1 MVTGLTGRTG
11 ATALSRVGEECRKE
25 QGLVPIPHRHLEE
38 SRVLERVKKRERA
51 MKTPAQVTH
60 KFNCF
65 PISADLG
72 FVIHIYIPL
81 VLSLVFNISNF
92 CWLSNLFWLP
102 FELF

>member
-11 ATALSRVGEECRKE
+11 ATVLSRVGEEYRKE

-38 SRVLERVKKRERA
+38 SRVLGKVKKRERA
-51 MKTPAQVTH
+51 MKSPAQVMH

-65 PISADLG
+65 PTSADSG
-72 FVIHIYIPL
+72 FLIHIYIPFN
-81 VLSLVFNISNF
+81 VLDFH
-92 CWLSNLFWLP
+92 WLSNLFWKP